1 VGATTTVT
9 GGQALSE
16 ALAAHGV
23 HTVWGIP
30 GTHNLEIYAHLPG
43 AGIRHVSPRHEQGA
57 GFAADGYARAT
68 GQPGVCITTSGPAT
82 LNAAT
87 ALGQAYSDSV
97 PVLAVSAGMP
107 LRNPGRGHGE
117 LHETKDQSAAL
128 DAIVAYSHRVT
139 SVPEIPVAVAQ
150 AFAAMTNGR
159 PRPVHLEIPLDVLEE
174 RAEAEIV
181 EPIRAPKATPDPSA
195 LDSAAARLV
204 GAARPAIV
212 AGGGAHGAAAEV
224 RGLAERLGAP
234 VVCTINGK
242 GVLPEDHP
250 LSAGAGLSRAVAREL
265 VEDSDVVLVVGS
277 GLSPAEAWLGPL
289 PLAGKVV
296 RVDIDAAQVV
306 TGAVPTVAVVGD
318 AAPALAGLLARLGD
332 GAGDGERAARW
343 RSRHLEEA
351 RRLGAPWAW
360 IFDGIAA
367 ALRRDGIV
375 AGDSAMVCYRGAVA
389 ALPAYHPAAFLYP
402 TGYGTLGYGLPAAIG
417 AKLGRPEARVIALLG
432 DGGIMFT
439 VAELAAAAQLR
450 LPLPVVVVDNAG
462 YGEIRNEMAERGDPV
477 HAVDLDALD
486 FAALGR
492 VLGCHGVAVDD
503 EFALAEALERGFEAD
518 RPTVVHV
525 HEGDG
530 RRPETASAADVD
542 EARAASAG

>member
-1 VGATTTVT
+1 MST
-9 GGQALSE
+9 GGRALAE

-23 HTVWGIP
+23 DTVWGIP
-30 GTHNLEIYAHLPG
+30 GTHNLEIYANLPG
-43 AGIRHVSPRHEQGA
+43 AGIRHLSPRHEQGA

-68 GQPGVCITTSGPAT
+68 GRPGVCITTSGPAA

-107 LRNPGRGHGE
+107 LRHPGRGHGD
-117 LHETKDQSAAL
+117 LHETKDQRAAL
-128 DAIVAYSHRVT
+128 DAIVSYSHRVT
-139 SVPEIPVAVAQ
+139 SVAEIPVAVAQ
-150 AFAAMTNGR
+150 AFAAMTSGR
-159 PRPVHLEIPLDVLEE
+159 PRPVHLEIPLDVLDE

-181 EPIRAPKATPDPSA
+181 GPIGVPVPTPAREA
-195 LDSAAARLV
+195 LDAAAARLA
-204 GAARPAIV
+204 GAARPAII
-212 AGGGAHGAAAEV
+212 AGGGARGAV
-224 RGLAERLGAP
+224 RELRALAERLGAP

-250 LSAGAGLSRAVAREL
+250 LSAGAGLTRSVVRGL
-265 VEDSDVVLVVGS
+265 VEESDVVLVVGS
-277 GLSPAEAWLGPL
+277 GLSPAELWLGPL
-289 PLAGKVV
+289 PLADKVV
-296 RVDIDAAQVV
+296 RSDIDAAQAMMGVRP
-306 TGAVPTVAVVGD
+306 AVAVVGD
-318 AAPALAGLLARLGD
+318 AAAALAGLLGRLGE

-343 RSRHLEEA
+343 RARHLEEA
-351 RRLGAPWAW
+351 RGLGARWAW

-367 ALRRDGIV
+367 ALGRDGIV

-417 AKLGRPEARVIALLG
+417 AKVGRPEARVVALLG

-439 VAELAAAAQLR
+439 IAELAAAAQLR

-477 HAVDLDALD
+477 HAVDLDSLD

-492 VLGCHGVAVDD
+492 VLGCEGGVVDD
-503 EFALAEALERGFEAD
+503 RDGLADALEQAFEAD
-518 RPTVVHV
+518 RPTVLHV
-525 HEGDG
+525 HEDDG
-530 RRPETASAADVD
+530 TPPVTAGAVGQ
-542 EARAASAG
+542 AGPPVG

>member
-1 VGATTTVT
+1 VTTTSS
-9 GGQALSE
+9 GGQALAE
-16 ALAAHGV
+16 VLAAHGV
-23 HTVWGIP
+23 NTVWGIP

-57 GFAADGYARAT
+57 GFAADGYARVT
-68 GQPGVCITTSGPAT
+68 GRPGVCITTSGPAT
-82 LNAAT
+82 LNVAT

-150 AFAAMTNGR
+150 AFAAMTSGR
-159 PRPVHLEIPLDVLEE
+159 PRPVHLEIPLDVLVE
-174 RAEAEIV
+174 RAEAESV
-181 EPIRAPKATPDPSA
+181 EPIRAPRATPDASA
-195 LDSAAARLV
+195 LDAAAARLA
-204 GAARPAIV
+204 GAARPAIL
-212 AGGGAHGAAAEV
+212 AGGGARRAAAEV
-224 RGLAERLGAP
+224 RALAERLGAP

-250 LSAGAGLSRAVAREL
+250 LSAGAGLARAVSREL
-265 VEDSDVVLVVGS
+265 VEESDIVLVVGS
-277 GLSPAEAWLGPL
+277 GLSPAEQWLGPL

-296 RVDIDAAQVV
+296 RVDVEATQVV
-306 TGAVPTVAVVGD
+306 TGTVPAVAVVGD
-318 AAPALAGLLARLGD
+318 AASALAGLLGRLGE
-332 GAGDGERAARW
+332 GVGDAERGARW
-343 RSRHLEEA
+343 RARHLEEA
-351 RRLGAPWAW
+351 RELGARWSW

-367 ALRRDGIV
+367 ALGRDGIV
-375 AGDSAMVCYRGAVA
+375 AGDSAMVCYHGAVA
-389 ALPAYHPAAFLYP
+389 ALPAYQPASFLYP
-402 TGYGTLGYGLPAAIG
+402 TGFGTLGYGLPAAIG

-439 VAELAAAAQLR
+439 IAELAAAAQLR
-450 LPLPVVVVDNAG
+450 LPLPVVVVDNGG

-486 FAALGR
+486 FAALGH
-492 VLGCHGVAVDD
+492 VLGCEGVAVDD
-503 EFALAEALERGFEAD
+503 EGALADALERGFAAD
-518 RPTVVHV
+518 RPTVLHV
-525 HEGDG
+525 HEADG
-530 RRPETASAADVD
+530 PRPVSASA
-542 EARAASAG
+542 EATSLG

>member
-1 VGATTTVT
+1 MMS
-9 GGQALSE
+9 GGRALAQALS
-16 ALAAHGV
+16 AHEV
-23 HTVWGIP
+23 DTVWGIP
-30 GTHNLEIYAHLPG
+30 GTHNLEIYANLPG
-43 AGIRHVSPRHEQGA
+43 AGIRHLSPRHEQGA

-68 GQPGVCITTSGPAT
+68 GRPGVCITTSGPAV

-107 LRNPGRGHGE
+107 LRHPGRGHGQ
-117 LHETKDQSAAL
+117 LHETKDQRAAL

-150 AFAAMTNGR
+150 AFAAMRSGR
-159 PRPVHLEIPLDVLEE
+159 PRPVHLEIPLDVLDE
-174 RAEAEIV
+174 RAEVEIV
-181 EPIRAPKATPDPSA
+181 GPVRTPASTPESEA
-195 LDSAAARLV
+195 LDAAAARLA
-204 GAARPAIV
+204 GAARPAII
-212 AGGGAHGAAAEV
+212 AGGGAGGAVPEV
-224 RGLAERLGAP
+224 TATAERLGAP

-250 LSAGAGLSRAVAREL
+250 YSAGAGLARTVVREL
-265 VEDSDVVLVVGS
+265 VEESDVVLVVGS
-277 GLSPAEAWLGPL
+277 GLSPAELWLGPL

-296 RVDIDAAQVV
+296 RVDVDAAQAV
-306 TGAVPTVAVVGD
+306 TGAAPTVPVVGD
-318 AAPALAGLLARLGD
+318 AATALAGLLGRLGE

-343 RSRHLEEA
+343 RSRHVEEA
-351 RRLGAPWAW
+351 RVLGAPWSW

-367 ALRRDGIV
+367 ALGRDGIV

-417 AKLGRPEARVIALLG
+417 AKVGRPEARVIALLG

-439 VAELAAAAQLR
+439 IAELAAAAQLR

-462 YGEIRNEMAERGDPV
+462 YGEIRNEMAARGDPV
-477 HAVDLDALD
+477 HAVDLDVID

-492 VLGCHGVAVDD
+492 VLGCEGAVVDD
-503 EFALAEALERGFEAD
+503 RDGLADALERAFEAD
-518 RPTVVHV
+518 RPTVLHL
-525 HEGDG
+525 HEDDG
-530 RRPETASAADVD
+530 APPLTAGAVSQ
-542 EARAASAG
+542 AGPPVG